1 MMHKLF
7 STGLFLTLFVI
18 SLTPVKATQSKE
30 KKLKHT
36 QINTQELTEEN
47 HRQQWALSKSD
58 WARYKTLMQGV
69 RGSISP
75 KNISPIEV
83 LGTHARTDEERRKYA
98 EIWARM
104 RHEDI
109 DRILA
114 FQLAY
119 NQAFARL
126 YPNEQIIDTKLLNLA
141 QGSDFK
147 TGDRIL
153 VFLKIEQCAE
163 CETIIQKVMRDEVVK
178 TLHVD
183 IYFVDTQNKIDDDK
197 IRQWAKRQQIDGQR
211 LKKGSITLNH
221 DKGTLYRMTNKFI
234 SSVPLVFS
242 INSKNLSRIQY

>member
-1 MMHKLF
+1 MNKLF
-7 STGLFLTLFVI
+7 STGLLLMLFVI
-18 SLTPVKATQSKE
+18 LLSPVKATE
-30 KKLKHT
+30 TRVKKLKQT
-36 QINTQELTEEN
+36 QINVQEIREES
-47 HRQQWALSKSD
+47 HRQQWALSKAD
-58 WARYKTLMQGV
+58 WARYKTLMQGI

-75 KNISPIEV
+75 KNISPVEV
-83 LGTHARTDEERRKYA
+83 LGTHARTDAERRKYA

-147 TGDRIL
+147 TGDRVL
-153 VFLKIEQCAE
+153 VFLKVEQCAE
-163 CETIIQKVMRDEVVK
+163 CEKIIQKIMRDELVK
-178 TLHVD
+178 ALHVD

-197 IRQWAKRQQIDGQR
+197 IRQWAKRQQIDAQR
-211 LKKGSITLNH
+211 LKTGSITLNH
-221 DKGTLYRMTNKFI
+221 DKGTLYRMTKKFTNSI
-234 SSVPLVFS
+234 PLVFS
-242 INSKNLSRIQY
+242 INAKKLTRIQY

>member
-1 MMHKLF
+1 MKKLLA
-7 STGLFLTLFVI
+7 TGLCLTLFVI
-18 SLTPVKATQSKE
+18 LLTPVKATETKE
-30 KKLKHT
+30 KQLKHT
-36 QINTQELTEEN
+36 HINTLELAEEN
-47 HRQQWALSKSD
+47 HRQQWALSKDD
-58 WARYKTLMQGV
+58 WTRYKTLMQGI

-75 KNISPIEV
+75 KNISPVEV
-83 LGTHARTDEERRKYA
+83 LGTHARTDAERTKYA

-119 NQAFARL
+119 NQAFAKL
-126 YPNEQIIDTKLLNLA
+126 YPHEQMIDTRLLNLD
-141 QGSDFK
+141 QSSDFK
-147 TGDRIL
+147 PADRVL

-163 CETIIQKVMRDEVVK
+163 CEAIIQKIMLDEAVN

-197 IRQWAKRQQIDGQR
+197 IRRWAKRQHINAQR
-211 LKKGSITLNH
+211 LKTGSITLNH
-221 DKGTLYRMTNKFI
+221 DKGTMYRMTKKFI

-242 INSKNLSRIQY
+242 VNAKKLTRIYY

>member
-1 MMHKLF
+1 MNKLLA
-7 STGLFLTLFVI
+7 TGLCLTLFVI
-18 SLTPVKATQSKE
+18 LLTPVKATETKE

-36 QINTQELTEEN
+36 HVNTQALAEEN

-58 WARYKTLMQGV
+58 WARYKTLMQGI

-83 LGTHARTDEERRKYA
+83 LGTHARTDIERRKYA

-109 DRILA
+109 DRILV

-119 NQAFARL
+119 NQAYAKL
-126 YPNEQIIDTKLLNLA
+126 YPHEQMIDTGILNLD

-147 TGDRIL
+147 PGDRVL

-163 CETIIQKVMRDEVVK
+163 CEAVIKKIMLDETVK
-178 TLHVD
+178 NLHVD
-183 IYFVDTQNKIDDDK
+183 IYFVDTQNKVDDDR
-197 IRQWAKRQQIDGQR
+197 IRLWAKRQHINAQR
-211 LKKGSITLNH
+211 LKTGSITLNH
-221 DKGTLYRMTNKFI
+221 DKGSLYRMTKSFTR
-234 SSVPLVFS
+234 SVPLVFS
-242 INSKNLSRIQY
+242 INAKKLTRIPY